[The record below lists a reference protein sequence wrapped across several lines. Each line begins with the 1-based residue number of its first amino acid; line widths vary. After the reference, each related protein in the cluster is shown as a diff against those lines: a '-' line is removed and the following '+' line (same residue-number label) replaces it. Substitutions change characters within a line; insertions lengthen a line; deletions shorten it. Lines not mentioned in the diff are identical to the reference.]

1 MAGGIQLLQ
10 TAFGTAGAFARARL
24 LRRRV
29 PFLVSWNLTFHCN
42 LRCTYCYSP
51 YLKYPEMKTPE
62 LLAGIDEMYAL
73 GMRYVTFS
81 GGEPLLRN
89 DIGEIVRHC
98 KQRGIT
104 TFISTNGAL
113 LPRRIDQIA
122 GVDRLTISL
131 DGPAA
136 VHDAVRGEGA
146 FDAAIAAVRLARGRG
161 IPVALTCVLSR
172 HNLEATDAVL
182 AIAAEHGSMVM
193 FQPAT
198 LWLDSSDKPNPIA
211 PEPEA
216 YRAVVR
222 HLIDRKRAG
231 APITNSL
238 AGLRLLLH
246 WPEPVRIRSTAGMI
260 TCTVEPDGKVLSS
273 HLTQAGSLGS
283 VRRNGKTLAEEF
295 ASARPLEYTD
305 QPWCGPILE
314 LDLIFAGHPGAILNA
329 IRMQG

>member
-1 MAGGIQLLQ
+1 MAGGLQVLQ
-10 TAFGTAGAFARARL
+10 TAFGAAGAFARARL
-24 LRRRV
+24 LGRRV

-42 LRCTYCYSP
+42 LRCAYCYSP
-51 YLKYPEMKTPE
+51 YLKYPELKTPE
-62 LLAGIDEMYAL
+62 LLAGIDEMHAL

-98 KQRGIT
+98 KRRGIT

-113 LPRRIDQIA
+113 LPRRIDQVA

-131 DGPAA
+131 DGPAEI
-136 VHDAVRGEGA
+136 HDAVRGAGA
-146 FDAAIAAVRLARGRG
+146 FEAAVGAVRLARSRG
-161 IPVALTCVLSR
+161 IPVALTCVLSQR
-172 HNLEATDAVL
+172 NLDAADAVL
-182 AIAAEHGSMVM
+182 EIAREHGSMVM

-211 PEPEA
+211 PEASA
-216 YRAVVR
+216 YRAVIR
-222 HLIDRKRAG
+222 ALIEKKRAG

-246 WPEPVRIRSTAGMI
+246 WPEPVRIRSTAGLI

-273 HLTQAGSLGS
+273 HLTQAGMLSS

-295 ASARPLEYTD
+295 AAATPLGHTD

-329 IRMQG
+329 VRMQG